1 MQELLSMKEVASTL
15 SVTIE
20 TVRRWCRSGKLKH
33 VKLGKKLLRVK
44 KGDLESFIH
53 TGNSNNNP

>member
-1 MQELLSMKEVASTL
+1 MQELLSIKEVASAL

-20 TVRRWCRSGKLKH
+20 TVRRWCREGKLKH
-33 VKLGKKLLRVK
+33 VKLGEKLLRVK
-44 KGDLESFIH
+44 KGDLEAFIH